1 MYNLGIIKS
10 GTGPE
15 LVGTLDFNLSSLSCL
30 IGCFPH
36 NNGPRSGYFASIR
49 LPSLTLN
56 KDVPFPEI
64 NPGPVSVHPTTAP
77 RDE

>member
-36 NNGPRSGYFASIR
+36 NNGSVKIAHRDDLIR
-49 LPSLTLN
+49 LN
-56 KDVPFPEI
+56 VI
-64 NPGPVSVHPTTAP
+64 
-77 RDE
+77 